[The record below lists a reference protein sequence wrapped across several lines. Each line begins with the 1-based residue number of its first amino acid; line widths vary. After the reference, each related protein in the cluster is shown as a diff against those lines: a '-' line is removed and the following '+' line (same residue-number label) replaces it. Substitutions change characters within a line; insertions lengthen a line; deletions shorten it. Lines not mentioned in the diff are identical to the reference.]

1 MSDRNGYANNLRMF
15 LKESTA
21 LILAGISFI
30 SGVYGFVKLFA
41 DKDAGLLTLISLT
54 VGILLLLGICLYYA
68 RLWQPEKQDR
78 GRSAFAPASDEQVKA
93 QAKKER
99 QRKRVRRLAVAG
111 LILIPILSFSG
122 VARWFYVESLPT
134 KNILVLVAEFDRPEP
149 KTYGVTETVIRQ
161 LRQATE
167 KYPDVEIQALNK
179 AITEQEGSKVARTE
193 GKKRKATIIIWGWY
207 RNPGEVVPLSVNFEV
222 LRPLKDLPELGQTAR
237 GKIQQIAI
245 AELKSFTLQT
255 HLSSEMTYLSLFTLG
270 MARRA
275 AGDWAGAIARFND
288 ALNQKTESSSSL
300 NQSLVYF
307 YRGVAYL
314 FQGTFDHALADLDQA
329 IKLQPTLA
337 EAYGNRTVVYFAK
350 GVLQPCLG

>member
-1 MSDRNGYANNLRMF
+1 M
-15 LKESTA
+15 
-21 LILAGISFI
+21 
-30 SGVYGFVKLFA
+30 
-41 DKDAGLLTLISLT
+41 
-54 VGILLLLGICLYYA
+54 
-68 RLWQPEKQDR
+68 
-78 GRSAFAPASDEQVKA
+78 KA